1 MASRTPATTYTLE
14 SFIEMKVADDMTYYN
29 FSILEINGNIQHLD
43 RNVVEDYIPELEDLS
58 VEIKLTDD
66 QFRKYKYAPDL
77 LAYDLYGSVQ
87 LDFIILLVNDMVDP
101 KEFDRK
107 TIKLPYASTLS
118 KFLNS
123 VYSGEYNYIAM
134 NRSENNM
141 QTRI

>member
-1 MASRTPATTYTLE
+1 MASRTPATTYTLD

-43 RNVVEDYIPELEDLS
+43 RNVIEDYIPELEDLS
-58 VEIKLTDD
+58 VKIKLTDD

-123 VYSGEYNYIAM
+123 VYNGEYNYIAM